1 MSTKTMGACL
11 PGRRGRHRLTI
22 PYHTIKTVACI
33 LANEAGG
40 RVRKVRSKA
49 RAKHTGKKKSPKKV
63 AYERLK
69 LRDRTRIYD
78 LWNDG
83 KTKAEIAR
91 ILGRS
96 RSTIT
101 REIERNKSQKGYR
114 FKKAQEKSDARMRVK
129 ASVRRKLTPEMWKK
143 AKELLDAGW
152 TFEQISGR
160 LRRDGVDFVC
170 KETLYCEYYA
180 RQKLVF
186 AGKSQEHLPLL
197 PMRRRKRKTRDRNA
211 KKYRNAGRGKIP
223 GRVDISER
231 PKNVDLRARVGHW
244 EGDLING
251 LNGTGHLVTAV
262 ERFSRFTLVGYSAT
276 KETDSVM
283 SVFMAL
289 FKGLPPETVQTL
301 TLDNGKEF
309 SKFKLLMD
317 GLGMGVYFAKPYH
330 SWERG
335 TNENRNG
342 VVRKVLPKGSP
353 FNRLTDEQLMRIDY
367 MLNDRP
373 LKCLNWRTPREVF
386 TARLKYILSAV

>member
-1 MSTKTMGACL
+1 MGTKTMGVCL
-11 PGRRGRHRLTI
+11 PGRRGRHRLTV
-22 PYHTIKTVACI
+22 PQHTIKAVACI
-33 LANEAGG
+33 LANQAE
-40 RVRKVRSKA
+40 RQVKP
-49 RAKHTGKKKSPKKV
+49 RAKRKGKKKKPKKT
-63 AYERLK
+63 AYKRLTLQERM
-69 LRDRTRIYD
+69 RIYD
-78 LWNDG
+78 LRRDG
-83 KTKAEIAR
+83 KSAAEIAR
-91 ILGRS
+91 ILKRS

-101 REIERNKSQKGYR
+101 RELERNKSQKGYR
-114 FKKAQEKSDARMRVK
+114 FKKAQERSDARVRVK
-129 ASVRRKLTPEMWKK
+129 AAARRKLTREMWTK
-143 AKELLDAGW
+143 AKELLGAGW
-152 TFEQISGR
+152 TFEQISER

-180 RQKLVF
+180 RQKLVL
-186 AGKSQEHLPLL
+186 AGKSQEFLPLL

-231 PKNVDLRARVGHW
+231 PKNVDHRARVGHW

-251 LNGTGHLVTAV
+251 LNGTGNLVTAV

-283 SVFMAL
+283 AVFMSL
-289 FKGLPPETVQTL
+289 FKGLPPEIVQTL

-317 GLGMGVYFAKPYH
+317 ELGMGVYFAKPYH

-353 FNRLTDEQLMRIDY
+353 FDHLTDEQIKRIDY

-386 TARLKYILSAV
+386 TARLKYILSAA